1 MCKRAFVIACIA
13 ALTMS
18 TAEASAFE
26 IDMFGH
32 RVSVVQADDKEKL
45 VIDGRE
51 ILKDQYVSI
60 DQLEV
65 VGGTPVAIGTSSAG
79 GNACEGAPFI
89 VSFPPNANPR
99 IDGPLETCFV
109 VRVEKS
115 ADMLTFSTAATPNEP
130 SKKWTWT
137 TADGL
142 KVAQGEKF
150 APDTSKGWTQLRE
163 RTVSHPSELLDY
175 AEIGSEIARMA
186 GFDRELVNDI
196 LMGVGSGEF
205 KGDYFVGT
213 TCSRH
218 MCGDQEG
225 LLIADVPNRKIYL
238 AWRPSGQKIKV
249 SPAVTE
255 WSEKARIEIREW
267 AAKWK

>member
-1 MCKRAFVIACIA
+1 
-13 ALTMS
+13 
-18 TAEASAFE
+18 
-26 IDMFGH
+26 MFGH
-32 RVSVVQADDKEKL
+32 HVAVLQADDKQKL
-45 VIDGRE
+45 DIDGRE
-51 ILKDQYVSI
+51 ILNDQYVSI

-65 VGGTPVAIGTSSAG
+65 VGGTPVAIGTTSAG

-89 VSFPPNANPR
+89 ISFPPNANPR

-115 ADMLTFSTAATPNEP
+115 ADMLTFSTAAAPNQP
-130 SKKWTWT
+130 SEKWTWT
-137 TADGL
+137 PAEGL
-142 KVAQGEKF
+142 KAVQGDAFVA
-150 APDTSKGWTQLRE
+150 DTEKGWTQLRE

-186 GFDRELVNDI
+186 GSDRELVNDI

-213 TCSRH
+213 TCSHH

-225 LLIADVPNRKIYL
+225 LLVANVPNKKVYL

-249 SPAVTE
+249 NPAVTA
-255 WSEKARIEIREW
+255 WPEKAKAEIREW